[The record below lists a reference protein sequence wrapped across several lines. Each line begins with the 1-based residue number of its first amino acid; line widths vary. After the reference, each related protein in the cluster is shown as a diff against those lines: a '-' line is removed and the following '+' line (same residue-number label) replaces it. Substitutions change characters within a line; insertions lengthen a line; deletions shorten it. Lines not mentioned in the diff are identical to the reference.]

1 MTNKII
7 IDGWNL
13 AWKIPEVAKYIPD
26 DLPRA
31 RQALHARLSGYLQ
44 QKKIDFRIIYDGKPG
59 IDNNL
64 ISDIK
69 IGAEFTSDPEKADH
83 KIIRQL
89 RREKQPGR
97 WTVITS
103 DRELAGRAR
112 NLGAGSVSS
121 EEFIKI
127 LEQRKKTDPHIPEKQ
142 DPRLS
147 SKELDFWLDQF
158 SKSDPDKTDTE

>member
-13 AWKIPEVAKYIPD
+13 AWKIPEVAKFIPD

-31 RQALHARLSGYLQ
+31 RQTLHARLSGYFQ
-44 QKKIDFRIIYDGKPG
+44 QKKIAFRIIYDGKPG
-59 IDNNL
+59 IENNL

-83 KIIRQL
+83 KIIKQL
-89 RREKQPGR
+89 RKERQPER

-112 NLGAGSVSS
+112 NLGAASVNS
-121 EEFIKI
+121 EEFISK
-127 LEQRKKTDPHIPEKQ
+127 LNKVRSESDNPEKN

-147 SKELDFWLDQF
+147 KTEIDFWLDQF
-158 SKSDPDKTDTE
+158 SNSDPDKPDKE